1 MGCDIHFFTERF
13 TKDNN
18 YDGPKSKSE
27 ERDSKLD
34 ILTGY
39 DDNAI
44 PRWVSADKWEFED
57 GYWSVIDELYSGRNY
72 SLFEKL
78 AGVRGYD
85 EKAICSPRGFPI
97 DASSGYTTMVD
108 QWDGDGHS
116 HSFFNLSELLKE
128 NFDDYEEFKDTIES
142 MKSIDPDPDKVRCVF
157 FFDN

>member
-18 YDGPKSKSE
+18 YDGPRSKSE
-27 ERDSKLD
+27 ERDRKLD
-34 ILTGY
+34 SILD
-39 DDNAI
+39 DDNVI

-57 GYWSVIDELYSGRNY
+57 DYWSVIDELYSGRDYN
-72 SLFEKL
+72 LFEKL

-85 EKAICSPRGFPI
+85 ENAICSARGFPL
-97 DASSGYTTMVD
+97 DSSTGYTTMVG

-116 HSFFNLSELLKE
+116 HSFFTLTELLNE
-128 NFDDYEEFKDTIES
+128 NFDDYEEFKDTVES
-142 MKSIDPDPDKVRCVF
+142 MKSIDPDPDNVRCVF

>member
-1 MGCDIHFFTERF
+1 MGCDIHFFCERF

-18 YDGPKSKSE
+18 YDGPISKSE
-27 ERDSKLD
+27 ERDRKLD
-34 ILTGY
+34 SILDN
-39 DDNAI
+39 DDVI

-85 EKAICSPRGFPI
+85 EKAICSARGFPL
-97 DASSGYTTMVD
+97 DASSGYTEVVK
-108 QWDGDGHS
+108 QWDSDGHS
-116 HSFFNLSELLKE
+116 HSFFNLSDLLKE
-128 NFDDYEEFKDTIES
+128 DFEDFEEFQYTIEV